1 MFGFNP
7 KAMDI
12 NTDILENLNSDIATS
27 IPGESAANDHASS
40 PNDFASNEDDEAFV
54 VDVSDVL
61 PSEEEDHESY
71 RELDLKEEKT
81 LRRGETLEH
90 VTFNDPLDT
99 SLHTI
104 CSQASIELADLVQA
118 MEKKGDNNGEIDE
131 SLSLHP
137 SQVNS
142 SDLKE
147 INDETF
153 TVAKDQASEANQVKS
168 DQDQPSLN
176 ETTPDLDTMISI
188 NQPLLKSGEQET
200 LKPENGTTAP
210 SFLIRHKFL
219 VFLAIFLGAA
229 VRGINNRLS
238 APAPAK
244 TSLPPM
250 TTEPTKIVIH
260 EDESTLHVGNVSYR
274 KETLEPSSL
283 SFSSIGIGQVLL
295 FGMIAKVA
303 LSQKKNNN
311 NTENADSSS
320 SSNDNDSQAGS
331 DASSVEPCSDE
342 PDTDTSVSKKD
353 SVPILIPIKIEFVD
367 SVVAAYDLSKYE
379 KLKVVEL
386 RALLRSRQCN
396 YVGRKTKL
404 IQRLASVY
412 RAELQ
417 SMTVVQLRRKLKS
430 RKMKQGSRK
439 HELVQMLV
447 EAGL

>member
-1 MFGFNP
+1 
-7 KAMDI
+7 
-12 NTDILENLNSDIATS
+12 
-27 IPGESAANDHASS
+27 
-40 PNDFASNEDDEAFV
+40 
-54 VDVSDVL
+54 
-61 PSEEEDHESY
+61 
-71 RELDLKEEKT
+71 
-81 LRRGETLEH
+81 
-90 VTFNDPLDT
+90 
-99 SLHTI
+99 
-104 CSQASIELADLVQA
+104 
-118 MEKKGDNNGEIDE
+118 MEKKGDSNEEIDE

-153 TVAKDQASEANQVKS
+153 TVAKDQATEANQVKS
-168 DQDQPSLN
+168 DQHRPSLN

-188 NQPLLKSGEQET
+188 SQPLLKSGEQET
-200 LKPENGTTAP
+200 LKPENATTAP

-229 VRGINNRLS
+229 VRGINSRLS
-238 APAPAK
+238 AAAPAK
-244 TSLPPM
+244 TSLPPI
-250 TTEPTKIVIH
+250 TIEPTKIVIH
-260 EDESTLHVGNVSYR
+260 EDESMLHVGNVSYR

-283 SFSSIGIGQVLL
+283 SFSSIGIWPVLL
-295 FGMIAKVA
+295 FGMITKVA
-303 LSQKKNNN
+303 LSQKN

-320 SSNDNDSQAGS
+320 SSSTDNDSQAGS
-331 DASSVEPCSDE
+331 DASSVEQCSDE

-396 YVGRKTKL
+396 YAGRKTKL

-439 HELVQMLV
+439 HELVQLLV